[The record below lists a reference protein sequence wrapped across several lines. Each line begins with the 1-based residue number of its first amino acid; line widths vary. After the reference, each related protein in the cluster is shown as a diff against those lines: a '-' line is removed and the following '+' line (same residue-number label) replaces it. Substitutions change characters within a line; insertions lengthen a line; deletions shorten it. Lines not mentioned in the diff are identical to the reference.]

1 MGWTAP
7 IAKQIEEKTLVTKTL
22 TTRWCPTHQRYEI
35 QPPGRL
41 RCSAAWREQYA
52 LEDEIKAQGVGTANA
67 VLQIAAQL
75 ERFTDA
81 LLDIIPPGVQPLGIT
96 APGPRPPQERPP
108 APKPQPSSKLLDVP
122 L

>member
-1 MGWTAP
+1 MVQNA
-7 IAKQIEEKTLVTKTL
+7 L

-35 QPPGRL
+35 QSPGRL

-52 LEDEIKAQGVGTANA
+52 LEDEIKAEGVGTANA
-67 VLQIAAQL
+67 VLQLVAQL
-75 ERFTDA
+75 ERFTDV
-81 LLDIIPPGVQPLGIT
+81 LLDIIPPGVQPMGIT

>member
-1 MGWTAP
+1 MGRTDK
-7 IAKQIEEKTLVTKTL
+7 IAKQIEEKKMVQKSL
-22 TTRWCPTHQRYEI
+22 TNRWCPTHRRYETN
-35 QPPGRL
+35 PPGLL
-41 RCSAAWREQYA
+41 RCSVAWREQYA

-81 LLDIIPPGVQPLGIT
+81 LLDIFPPGVQPRAIT